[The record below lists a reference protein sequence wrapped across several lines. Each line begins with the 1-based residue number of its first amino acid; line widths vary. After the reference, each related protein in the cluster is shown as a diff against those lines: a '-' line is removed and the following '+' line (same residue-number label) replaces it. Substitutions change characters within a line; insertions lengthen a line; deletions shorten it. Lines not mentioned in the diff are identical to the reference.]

1 MYRLPPLWL
10 CHHCYL
16 LSLIFITHNKLCLS
30 VPWLDRRKTTR
41 KKCGR
46 RRLHYSQYSE
56 WSANRTRPN
65 PIRSVET
72 STKKSPQEEEALQ
85 KPQTED
91 RRHGKET
98 ASFNG
103 LVIICCAQRSKI
115 ILTPWQYCCS
125 FRLASLLV
133 EKCARS
139 CHCDFTLSPRFS
151 RRRLLVCQP

>member
-1 MYRLPPLWL
+1 MNVPPTAALAVSS
-10 CHHCYL
+10 L
-16 LSLIFITHNKLCLS
+16 LSVITHHSSLTTNCASLCLG
-30 VPWLDRRKTTR
+30 LTGEKLLE
-41 KKCGR
+41 KKAGGG
-46 RRLHYSQYSE
+46 YSHQS
-56 WSANRTRPN
+56 NRTRPN

-72 STKKSPQEEEALQ
+72 STKKFPTRRRRSTAEAS
-85 KPQTED
+85 D
-91 RRHGKET
+91 RRQKTRKGDSQLT
-98 ASFNG
+98 FNG